1 MTTVGH
7 GLRDAIAAFCQ
18 HATVERGLSR
28 HTISAYGRD
37 LHRYAQF
44 MDARGIDD
52 PDAVQPTDMADF
64 AVAIATGTDGGRP
77 LSQASVARTVVA
89 VRGFHRFC
97 LAEGLA
103 THDPG
108 ADWQPP
114 TIPRRL
120 PKSLAYD
127 QVAALIDA
135 AGIGDDAAALRD
147 VALIEVL
154 YGTGARVDE
163 AVGLD
168 RDDVDFE
175 NRVVV
180 VRGKGGKQ
188 RLLPLGSA
196 AILALEAYLVRGR
209 DAFARGR
216 TPAVFLNSRGARLSR
231 QSAWGI
237 VASAARRAGITT
249 PVSPHTL
256 RHSFATHLVER
267 GADVRVVQELL
278 GHASVTTTQ
287 IYTRVTVDTLREV
300 YSTSHPRALHGSSG
314 AS

>member
-1 MTTVGH
+1 MIA
-7 GLRDAIAAFCQ
+7 AIAIYCQ

-28 HTISAYGRD
+28 HTMSAYERD
-37 LHRYAQF
+37 LHRYARF
-44 MDARGIDD
+44 MAGRGVHD
-52 PDAVQPTDMADF
+52 PESVQLSDMADF
-64 AVAIATGTDGGRP
+64 AVAIATGSDGGQV
-77 LSQASVARTVVA
+77 LGQSSVARTVVA

-97 LAEGLA
+97 LAEGLSS
-103 THDPG
+103 HDPG
-108 ADWQPP
+108 TDWQPP
-114 TIPRRL
+114 AVPRRL
-120 PKSLAYD
+120 PKALAYD
-127 QVAALIDA
+127 QVAALIESAGVGSDA
-135 AGIGDDAAALRD
+135 VALRD
-147 VALIEVL
+147 VALIEIL

-168 RDDVDFE
+168 RDDVDLDG
-175 NRVVV
+175 RILL

-188 RLLPLGSA
+188 RLLPLGGA
-196 AILALEAYLVRGR
+196 AVAAVEAYLVRGR
-209 DAFARGR
+209 EVFTRGR
-216 TPAVFLNSRGARLSR
+216 TPAVFVNSRGNRLSR
-231 QSAWGI
+231 QSAWAI
-237 VASAARRAGITT
+237 VATAARRAGIPT

-300 YSTSHPRALHGSSG
+300 YSTSHPRALHGSPG